1 MEIEEVFKSP
11 FCIFGNNSPF
21 YIFRNN
27 CPPVNSPI
35 NLEAI
40 NNIYRTEKIISSTTT
55 EEIFNLSQM
64 YLKQKIEEY
73 NHYQPEPEESRPV
86 ITTYRLYIAWEVE
99 KDGVREL
106 EEKDLYHITYN
117 VEEEEKYIIEEKKY
131 YLPPETIKRNFF
143 IYIVPT
149 VYFREGQPDPDEVE
163 EEYHIK
169 KSIKSTECVICLQNR
184 PNVLYIKCRHIVA
197 CDSCDLSGKLLEC
210 PICRTKIKDQ
220 RMKI

>member
-11 FCIFGNNSPF
+11 FKLVFS
-21 YIFRNN
+21 Y
-27 CPPVNSPI
+27 PPYNSPI
-35 NLEAI
+35 KLPGI
-40 NNIYRTEKIISSTTT
+40 KFIYRTEEIAGSTTT

-64 YLKQKIEEY
+64 YLKQTIEKY
-73 NHYQPEPEESRPV
+73 NHYQIEGERTI
-86 ITTYRLYIAWEVE
+86 ITTYRLYIAWEAE
-99 KDGVREL
+99 KDGLEEL
-106 EEKDLYHITYN
+106 EEKDLYDVTYN
-117 VEEEEKYIIEEKKY
+117 VEEEEKYIIEEKKN
-131 YLPPETIKRNFF
+131 YLPSETIKRKF
-143 IYIVPT
+143 YIFMVPT
-149 VYFREGQPDPDEVE
+149 VYVFREGQTGPDEVE

>member
-11 FCIFGNNSPF
+11 FYMFGNTF
-21 YIFRNN
+21 
-27 CPPVNSPI
+27 PPDDSPI
-35 NLEAI
+35 RLEGVEF
-40 NNIYRTEKIISSTTT
+40 IYRTEEIKSSTTT
-55 EEIFNLSQM
+55 EKIFNLSQM

-73 NHYQPEPEESRPV
+73 NHYQIEEGRAV

-99 KDGVREL
+99 KDGLKEL

-117 VEEEEKYIIEEKKY
+117 IEEEEKYIIEEKKY
-131 YLPPETIKRNFF
+131 YMPPKTIERNFF
-143 IYIVPT
+143 ICIVPT
-149 VYFREGQPDPDEVE
+149 VYFQGQPDPE

-169 KSIKSTECVICLQNR
+169 KSIKSPECVICLQNR

>member
-11 FCIFGNNSPF
+11 FKLFHF
-21 YIFRNN
+21 TF
-27 CPPVNSPI
+27 PPNDSPI
-35 NLEAI
+35 NLPGLKY
-40 NNIYRTEKIISSTTT
+40 IYQTEEIKSSTTT

-64 YLKQKIEEY
+64 YLKQKIEEF
-73 NHYQPEPEESRPV
+73 NRYQIEGERII
-86 ITTYRLYIAWEVE
+86 ITTYKLCILLCVVE
-99 KDGVREL
+99 KDIFIEY
-106 EEKDLYHITYN
+106 EEKDLYDVTYN
-117 VEEEEKYIIEEKKY
+117 VEEEEKYIIKEKKY
-131 YLPPETIKRNFF
+131 YLPPETKERNFF
-143 IYIVPT
+143 IRIVPT
-149 VYFREGQPDPDEVE
+149 VYFFREGQTGPDEVE

-197 CDSCDLSGKLLEC
+197 CDSCDLSSKLLEC

>member
-1 MEIEEVFKSP
+1 MELEEVFKSP
-11 FCIFGNNSPF
+11 FCL
-21 YIFRNN
+21 FRNN
-27 CPPVNSPI
+27 IVFNSSI
-35 NLEAI
+35 NLEGHEFK
-40 NNIYRTEKIISSTTT
+40 YRTKKITSSTTT
-55 EEIFNLSQM
+55 EKIFNLSQM

-73 NHYQPEPEESRPV
+73 NHYQTEPEEIRPI
-86 ITTYRLYIAWEVE
+86 ITTYRLYIAWEVI
-99 KDGVREL
+99 KDGLIQLEL
-106 EEKDLYHITYN
+106 EEKDLYHITYKI
-117 VEEEEKYIIEEKKY
+117 EEEEKYIIEEKKY

-149 VYFREGQPDPDEVE
+149 IYFQDKQTDPD

>member
-11 FCIFGNNSPF
+11 FTLLFCSPLF
-21 YIFRNN
+21 D
-27 CPPVNSPI
+27 SPI
-35 NLEAI
+35 KLPGLKF
-40 NNIYRTEKIISSTTT
+40 IYRTEEITSSTTT
-55 EEIFNLSQM
+55 EKIFNLSQV
-64 YLKQKIEEY
+64 YLKQTIEEY
-73 NHYQPEPEESRPV
+73 NRYQIEEGRTV

-99 KDGVREL
+99 KDGLKEL
-106 EEKDLYHITYN
+106 EGKDLYVVIYN

-131 YLPPETIKRNFF
+131 YLPPETIERIFF
-143 IYIVPT
+143 IFMVST
-149 VYFREGQPDPDEVE
+149 VYFQKRQPNPDEVE

>member
-11 FCIFGNNSPF
+11 FKLFHF
-21 YIFRNN
+21 TF
-27 CPPVNSPI
+27 PPNDSPI
-35 NLEAI
+35 NLPGLKY
-40 NNIYRTEKIISSTTT
+40 IYQTEEIKSTTTT

-64 YLKQKIEEY
+64 YLKQKIEEF
-73 NHYQPEPEESRPV
+73 NRYQIEGERII
-86 ITTYRLYIAWEVE
+86 ITTYKLCIFLCVVE
-99 KDGVREL
+99 KDIFIKY
-106 EEKDLYHITYN
+106 EEKLLYDVTYN
-117 VEEEEKYIIEEKKY
+117 VEEEEKYIIKEKKY
-131 YLPPETIKRNFF
+131 YLPPETIERNFF
-143 IYIVPT
+143 IRIVPT
-149 VYFREGQPDPDEVE
+149 VYFFREGQTDPG

-210 PICRTKIKDQ
+210 PICKTKIKDQ

>member
-1 MEIEEVFKSP
+1 MEIKEVFKSP
-11 FCIFGNNSPF
+11 FKLVFS
-21 YIFRNN
+21 Y
-27 CPPVNSPI
+27 PPYNSPI
-35 NLEAI
+35 KLPGI
-40 NNIYRTEKIISSTTT
+40 KFIYRTEEIVSSTTT

-64 YLKQKIEEY
+64 YLKQTIEKY
-73 NHYQPEPEESRPV
+73 NRYQIEGERTI

-99 KDGVREL
+99 KDGLEEL

-117 VEEEEKYIIEEKKY
+117 VEEEEKKIIEEKKY
-131 YLPPETIKRNFF
+131 YLPPETIKRKF
-143 IYIVPT
+143 YIFMVPT
-149 VYFREGQPDPDEVE
+149 VYIFREGQTGPDEVE

-169 KSIKSTECVICLQNR
+169 KSIKSAECVICLQNR

-210 PICRTKIKDQ
+210 PICKTKIKDQ

>member
-11 FCIFGNNSPF
+11 FKLFHF
-21 YIFRNN
+21 TF
-27 CPPVNSPI
+27 PPNDSPI
-35 NLEAI
+35 NLQGLKY
-40 NNIYRTEKIISSTTT
+40 IYQTEEIKSSTTT

-64 YLKQKIEEY
+64 YLKQKIEEF
-73 NHYQPEPEESRPV
+73 NRYQIEGERTV
-86 ITTYRLYIAWEVE
+86 ITTYRLCILLCVVE
-99 KDGVREL
+99 KDRLIEL
-106 EEKDLYHITYN
+106 EEKDLYDVTYN

-131 YLPPETIKRNFF
+131 YLPPETIERNFF
-143 IYIVPT
+143 IRIAPS
-149 VYFREGQPDPDEVE
+149 VYFFREGQPDPDEVE

>member
-11 FCIFGNNSPF
+11 F
-21 YIFRNN
+21 YLFRNN
-27 CPPVNSPI
+27 FVFNSSI
-35 NLEAI
+35 NLEGVEFK
-40 NNIYRTEKIISSTTT
+40 YRTEKITSSTTT
-55 EEIFNLSQM
+55 EKIFNLSQM

-73 NHYQPEPEESRPV
+73 NNYQTEPEEIRPV

-99 KDGVREL
+99 KDGLIQLEL
-106 EEKDLYHITYN
+106 EEKDLYHITYKI
-117 VEEEEKYIIEEKKY
+117 EEEEKYIIKEKKY
-131 YLPPETIKRNFF
+131 YLPPETIKQIFF

-149 VYFREGQPDPDEVE
+149 IYFQDNQPGPD

-169 KSIKSTECVICLQNR
+169 KSIKSAECVICLQNR

-197 CDSCDLSGKLLEC
+197 CDSCDFSGKFLKC
-210 PICRTKIKDQ
+210 PLCRTKIKDQ

>member
-11 FCIFGNNSPF
+11 FKLVFS
-21 YIFRNN
+21 
-27 CPPVNSPI
+27 CPPYNSPI
-35 NLEAI
+35 KLPGI
-40 NNIYRTEKIISSTTT
+40 KFIYRTEEIKSSTTT
-55 EEIFNLSQM
+55 EKIFNLSQM
-64 YLKQKIEEY
+64 YLKQTIEKY
-73 NHYQPEPEESRPV
+73 NRYQIEGERS
-86 ITTYRLYIAWEVE
+86 IKTTYRLYIAWEVE
-99 KDGVREL
+99 KDGLKEL

-131 YLPPETIKRNFF
+131 YLPPETIERNFF
-143 IYIVPT
+143 IFMVPT
-149 VYFREGQPDPDEVE
+149 VYIFREGQPDPDEVE

>member
-1 MEIEEVFKSP
+1 MEIKEVFKSP
-11 FCIFGNNSPF
+11 FKLVFS
-21 YIFRNN
+21 
-27 CPPVNSPI
+27 CPPYNSPI
-35 NLEAI
+35 KLPGI
-40 NNIYRTEKIISSTTT
+40 KFIYRTEEIASSTTT

-64 YLKQKIEEY
+64 YLKQTIEKY
-73 NHYQPEPEESRPV
+73 NRYQIEGERTV

-99 KDGVREL
+99 KDGLKEL

-131 YLPPETIKRNFF
+131 YMPPETIERNFF
-143 IYIVPT
+143 IFMAPT
-149 VYFREGQPDPDEVE
+149 VYIFREGQPDPDEVE

>member
-11 FCIFGNNSPF
+11 FRLIGGKF
-21 YIFRNN
+21 
-27 CPPVNSPI
+27 PPVDSPI
-35 NLEAI
+35 RLDGI
-40 NNIYRTEKIISSTTT
+40 VYIYRTEKIISSTTT
-55 EEIFNLSQM
+55 EEIFDLSQM
-64 YLKQKIEEY
+64 YLKQTIEEF
-73 NHYQPEPEESRPV
+73 NHYETEPEESRPV

-99 KDGVREL
+99 KDGLIQLEL

-117 VEEEEKYIIEEKKY
+117 IEEEEKYIIEEKKY

-143 IYIVPT
+143 IYMVPT
-149 VYFREGQPDPDEVE
+149 VYFQNRQTGPDEVE

>member
-11 FCIFGNNSPF
+11 F
-21 YIFRNN
+21 YLFRNN
-27 CPPVNSPI
+27 FTFNSSI
-35 NLEAI
+35 NLEGVEFK
-40 NNIYRTEKIISSTTT
+40 YRTEKITSSTTT
-55 EEIFNLSQM
+55 EKIFNLSQM

-73 NHYQPEPEESRPV
+73 NHYQTEPEEIRPV

-99 KDGVREL
+99 KDGLIQLEL
-106 EEKDLYHITYN
+106 EEKDLYHITYKI
-117 VEEEEKYIIEEKKY
+117 EEEEKYIIEEKKY
-131 YLPPETIKRNFF
+131 YLPPKTIKRNFF

-149 VYFREGQPDPDEVE
+149 VYFQDRQTNPD

>member
-1 MEIEEVFKSP
+1 
-11 FCIFGNNSPF
+11 
-21 YIFRNN
+21 
-27 CPPVNSPI
+27 
-35 NLEAI
+35 
-40 NNIYRTEKIISSTTT
+40 
-55 EEIFNLSQM
+55 M
-64 YLKQKIEEY
+64 YLKLKIEEF
-73 NHYQPEPEESRPV
+73 NHYQTEPEEIRPI
-86 ITTYRLYIAWEVE
+86 ITTYRLYIAWEVI
-99 KDGVREL
+99 KDGLIQLEI
-106 EEKDLYHITYN
+106 EEKDLYHITYKI
-117 VEEEEKYIIEEKKY
+117 EEEEKYIIEEKKY

-149 VYFREGQPDPDEVE
+149 IYFQDKQPDPD

-197 CDSCDLSGKLLEC
+197 CHSCDLSGKLLEC

>member
-11 FCIFGNNSPF
+11 FCL
-21 YIFRNN
+21 FRNN
-27 CPPVNSPI
+27 FAFNSSI
-35 NLEAI
+35 NLEGEEFK
-40 NNIYRTEKIISSTTT
+40 YRTEKITSSTTT
-55 EEIFNLSQM
+55 EKIFNLSQM

-73 NHYQPEPEESRPV
+73 NHYQTEPEESRPV

-99 KDGVREL
+99 KDGLIQLEL
-106 EEKDLYHITYN
+106 EEKDLYHITYKI
-117 VEEEEKYIIEEKKY
+117 EEEEKYIIEEKKY

-149 VYFREGQPDPDEVE
+149 VYFQNRQPGPDEVE

>member
-11 FCIFGNNSPF
+11 FTLLFCSPLF
-21 YIFRNN
+21 D
-27 CPPVNSPI
+27 SPI
-35 NLEAI
+35 KLPGLKV
-40 NNIYRTEKIISSTTT
+40 IYRTEEITSSTTT
-55 EEIFNLSQM
+55 EKIFNLSQV
-64 YLKQKIEEY
+64 YLKQTIEEY
-73 NHYQPEPEESRPV
+73 NHYQIEEGRPV

-99 KDGVREL
+99 KDGLKEL
-106 EEKDLYHITYN
+106 EGKDLYVVIYN

-131 YLPPETIKRNFF
+131 YLPPETIERNFF
-143 IYIVPT
+143 IFMVPT
-149 VYFREGQPDPDEVE
+149 VYFQKRQPNPDEVE

-197 CDSCDLSGKLLEC
+197 CDSCDLSGKLFEC

>member
-1 MEIEEVFKSP
+1 MEIKEVFKSP
-11 FCIFGNNSPF
+11 FELVFS
-21 YIFRNN
+21 
-27 CPPVNSPI
+27 CPPYNSPI
-35 NLEAI
+35 KLPGI
-40 NNIYRTEKIISSTTT
+40 KFIYRTEEIKSSTTT

-64 YLKQKIEEY
+64 YLKQTIEKH
-73 NHYQPEPEESRPV
+73 NRYQIEGERS
-86 ITTYRLYIAWEVE
+86 IKTTYRLYIAWEVE
-99 KDGVREL
+99 QDGLKKL

-131 YLPPETIKRNFF
+131 YLPPETIERNFF
-143 IYIVPT
+143 IFMVPT
-149 VYFREGQPDPDEVE
+149 VYIFREGQTDPDEVE

-197 CDSCDLSGKLLEC
+197 CNSCDLSGKLLEC

>member
-11 FCIFGNNSPF
+11 FKLFHF
-21 YIFRNN
+21 TF
-27 CPPVNSPI
+27 PPNDSPI
-35 NLEAI
+35 NLPGLKY
-40 NNIYRTEKIISSTTT
+40 IYQTEEIKSSTTT

-64 YLKQKIEEY
+64 YLKQKIEEF
-73 NHYQPEPEESRPV
+73 NRYQIEGERII
-86 ITTYRLYIAWEVE
+86 ITTYKLCIFLCVVE
-99 KDGVREL
+99 KDIFIKY
-106 EEKDLYHITYN
+106 EEKDLYDVTYN
-117 VEEEEKYIIEEKKY
+117 VEEEEKYIIKEKKY
-131 YLPPETIKRNFF
+131 YLPPETIERNFF
-143 IYIVPT
+143 IRIVPT
-149 VYFREGQPDPDEVE
+149 VYFFREGQTGPD

-210 PICRTKIKDQ
+210 PICKTKIKDQ

>member
-1 MEIEEVFKSP
+1 MEIKEVFKSP
-11 FCIFGNNSPF
+11 FKLVFS
-21 YIFRNN
+21 
-27 CPPVNSPI
+27 CPPYNSPI
-35 NLEAI
+35 KLPGI
-40 NNIYRTEKIISSTTT
+40 KFIYRTEEITSSTTT

-64 YLKQKIEEY
+64 YLKQTIEKY
-73 NHYQPEPEESRPV
+73 NRYQIEGERS
-86 ITTYRLYIAWEVE
+86 IKTTYRLYIAWEVE
-99 KDGVREL
+99 KDGLKEL

-131 YLPPETIKRNFF
+131 YLPPETIERNFF
-143 IYIVPT
+143 IFMVPT
-149 VYFREGQPDPDEVE
+149 VYIFREGQPDPDEVE

-197 CDSCDLSGKLLEC
+197 CDSCDLSSKLLEC